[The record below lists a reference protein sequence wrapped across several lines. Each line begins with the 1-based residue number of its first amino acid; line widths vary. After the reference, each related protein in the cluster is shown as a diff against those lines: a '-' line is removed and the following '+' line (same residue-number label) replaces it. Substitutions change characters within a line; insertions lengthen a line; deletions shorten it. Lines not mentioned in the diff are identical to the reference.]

1 MILGA
6 ICFRC
11 GAGKETAEVVCP
23 ACAVR
28 PETEEDLATSIALS
42 SRFSKAELLTLLS
55 AQLQARRTVDIPD
68 AVMARAREMVRAKR
82 TAARERTS
90 AMAGAPLAANKTRL
104 PPTELHRNAFAVIGA
119 TLRDSERRLVELVEE
134 RSVSDDADSLGAAA
148 NVLRNPRTRL
158 QAEVGWLPG
167 VAPGRATELL
177 YLLRERPAEIRAAAG
192 LPALARA
199 NLLASALEGRR
210 ATMKPDEWGDW
221 ILDLCRSE
229 DAIRVDDVF
238 RDINEDRAVAQIPL
252 IRSKDAV
259 ESELAARRDRYRS
272 VAHDCLN
279 ALDSTT
285 LCSVAT
291 QIVTTATSGEGAHT
305 SAMVDDL
312 AIRYETSAAAAL
324 EKGAM
329 GVETILAQIRRVA
342 PHGEPVV
349 LKSIEPLKRAL
360 SRWDRIAQPIQV
372 AAKARGQRHA
382 LSESLA
388 GSIRGLSKHL
398 WDEHSMLSAVQALT
412 SLMRDVFAEVPVWA
426 ETLEEDRKAL
436 AERAAE
442 RQHAGLLTALRER
455 CDEIG
460 ERTHRDPKEANREAM
475 ELLDSSP
482 RICEDLQTKGAPV
495 SMIGDARDY
504 LAMTVR
510 RCVVEYC
517 EATSFWSECIV
528 PTQRAIELAASKEVK
543 QRLQEDLIA
552 VQNNAKR
559 MNGLKPI
566 EAAPSLG
573 SVNGIG
579 ATIYGA
585 SDRDPE
591 TGSYLTTYY
600 FIFFFIPVLPI
611 ARYRVIAAGNN
622 SYRFIGKAAL
632 RTFDKLHIAGV
643 VIGILWLMFSN

>member
-1 MILGA
+1 MILRA
-6 ICFRC
+6 MCFRC
-11 GAGKETAEVVCP
+11 GARKETAEVVCP

-42 SRFSKAELLTLLS
+42 SRFSKPELLTLLS

-68 AVMARAREMVRAKR
+68 AVMARAREIVRAKR
-82 TAARERTS
+82 TADRERTS
-90 AMAGAPLAANKTRL
+90 AMAGAPLAADKTRS

-119 TLRDSERRLVELVEE
+119 TVRDRERRVIELVEE
-134 RSVSDDADSLGAAA
+134 RSVAEDADTLAAAA

-158 QAEVGWLPG
+158 HAEVAWLPG
-167 VAPGRATELL
+167 VAPGRAAELL
-177 YLLRERPAEIRAAAG
+177 KLLRERPAETRATAG
-192 LPALARA
+192 LPSLARA
-199 NLLASALEGRR
+199 NLLVSALEARS
-210 ATMKPDEWGDW
+210 ATTKANELGDW

-229 DAIRVDDVF
+229 EAIRVDDVF
-238 RDINEDRAVAQIPL
+238 RDINEDRAVAQMPL
-252 IRSKDAV
+252 VRGKDAV
-259 ESELAARRDRYRS
+259 ESELTARRDRYRS

-285 LCSVAT
+285 LCDVAT
-291 QIVTTATSGEGAHT
+291 QIVTVATSGGAQAP
-305 SAMVDDL
+305 AMVDDL

-324 EKGAM
+324 EKGAT

-342 PHGEPVV
+342 AQGEPVV
-349 LKSIEPLKRAL
+349 LKSIELLEQAL
-360 SRWDRIAQPIQV
+360 RRWDRIAQPIQV
-372 AAKARGQRHA
+372 AAQARGQRHA

-388 GSIRGLSKHL
+388 SSIRGLGGDL
-398 WDEHSMLSAVQALT
+398 WREHSMLSAVQALT
-412 SLMRDVFAEVPVWA
+412 GLMRDVFAEVPVWA

-442 RQHAGLLTALRER
+442 RQHAGLLTAVRER

-460 ERTHRDPKEANREAM
+460 ERTHRDPKEAKREAT

-482 RICEDLQTKGAPV
+482 RICQDLQTKGAPV
-495 SMIGDARDY
+495 SMIADARDY

-517 EATSFWSECIV
+517 EATSLWSECIV
-528 PTQRAIELAASKEVK
+528 HMQGAIELAASKVVN

-566 EAAPSLG
+566 KAAPSLA
-573 SVNGIG
+573 SINGIG

-600 FIFFFIPVLPI
+600 FIFLAIPVLPI

-622 SYRFIGKAAL
+622 SYQFIGKAPL

-643 VIGILWLMFSN
+643 VIGILWLIFSN